1 MVFCTFASE
10 TKQGDGALRLRGRNV
25 IHFYIMITKMIA
37 LNKRETEKEGRGFI
51 QEYPL
56 DEYDSL
62 TQEKRLSKMVE
73 PISQTV
79 DGEKK
84 RLLKSILPYRC
95 PHYTR
100 FVNNHRKGENIIP
113 ESFTW
118 QTCIDIDNMEEV
130 ASAKKRALELNEQEG
145 MWKDMLLHMDYS
157 PSRKLHI
164 DIQLPVGMTVPEA
177 QRAYC
182 KALGVEPDTTC
193 FTPERFI
200 YITPADYEIYRSEHW
215 YEQLPEEEVAKR
227 RQAYLDR
234 GLTID
239 GRMEDGRYFDDE
251 SQTKE
256 VETPSST
263 TPSKEFPKD
272 FKGIPYERI
281 IDEYWQR
288 NGGEPTIGE
297 RNDKLHRLA
306 ANLRAIC
313 DNDSEWLLAVMPKLG
328 ISEREMRS
336 IIHSACKEPTMGSN
350 KMKEIVD
357 DLLNNNPVEDAPHAG
372 MKMSISKM
380 PIGLKESL
388 KGVPTSMQMPVIC
401 AVVPIA
407 AAYADQVEIEYCDNQ
422 RQHLGLMSI
431 ILGEQASGKSVCKNV
446 VELWKKVFDEEDIPA
461 RQREDELKEKNKK
474 RKANEKALDDPH
486 ELIRTEPVT
495 VSCSTLLKR
504 LKNAQGHTLYSF
516 GEELDTLVKTNGAGN
531 WSEKYDIY
539 RLSFDRGEWGQDYN
553 SDQAESGVVKVA
565 YNWTMLGTDGAM
577 RKCFRADN
585 IENGLSSRV
594 MVAEMPDSSFAKMP
608 KYGKRSEDDE
618 AKIQEAVTRLRS
630 YSGFVDTP
638 RLREA
643 IEKWVEEKRVEA
655 AKDIDHVKDVYRK
668 RAAVIGFRSGV
679 VFHLLSG
686 AKQENKACLEFALMM
701 AEYVLEQQIKA
712 FGEALQQEYVNAGY
726 ECRRYCANHSVFD
739 QLPPVFTVEDLK
751 ALKDGHCTDHSLR
764 MIVSRWRRD
773 GWIEKTGSKQWKKRN
788 KGFA

>member
-1 MVFCTFASE
+1 
-10 TKQGDGALRLRGRNV
+10 
-25 IHFYIMITKMIA
+25 MITKMIA

-565 YNWTMLGTDGAM
+565 YNWTMLGTFGSL
-577 RKCFRADN
+577 RRCFKN
-585 IENGLSSRV
+585 NSIESGLPGRILIG
-594 MVAEMPDSSFAKMP
+594 EMPDTSFAKMP
-608 KYGKRSEDDE
+608 QYLKRSEVDE
-618 AKIQEAVTRLRS
+618 ARIQEAAKRLS
-630 YSGFVDTP
+630 ACSGFVNTP
-638 RLREA
+638 QLRKV
-643 IEKWVEEKRVEA
+643 IGQWVEEKRVEA
-655 AKDIDHVKDVYRK
+655 MKDLDKVKDTFRK
-668 RAAVIGFRSGV
+668 RSAVIGFRCGV
-679 VFHLLSG
+679 IYHLLTG
-686 AKQENKACLEFALMM
+686 CKQESKACLEFALMM
-701 AEYVLEQQIKA
+701 AEYCLESQIKT
-712 FGEALQQEYVNAGY
+712 FGNILKKELEKNS
-726 ECRRYCANHSVFD
+726 ENNTRRSANKSVFD
-739 QLPPVFTVEDLK
+739 RLPSVFNLDDVA
-751 ALKDGHCTDHSLR
+751 ALKKINLPRNSLFQ
-764 MIVSRWRRD
+764 IISRWNRD
-773 GWIEKTGSKQWKKRN
+773 NLIEKVNNQEWKKL
-788 KGFA
+788 